1 MHKSININLSLR
13 IDLILDN
20 SEGEKVLVINNAQF
34 EISAVKPQQYPAGN
48 LPEVA
53 FAGRSNVGKS
63 SIINSL
69 LNRKAIARVSST
81 PGKTRE
87 INFYNLD
94 KKLYFVDLPGYG
106 YAKVSKDKK
115 QSWGDVISTYLDT
128 RQNLALTIMLV
139 DIRHLPSADD
149 CMMFDWIKSS
159 NIPYLLVASKAD
171 KITRSQ
177 VNPSLQAIRKALG
190 LDDTGEVI
198 PYSAET
204 KQGRDEIW
212 RRIDSIFGT
221 EQGK

>member
-1 MHKSININLSLR
+1 MKLFQDEGEL
-13 IDLILDN
+13 DLI
-20 SEGEKVLVINNAQF
+20 INNAKF

-63 SIINSL
+63 SIINTL

-94 KKLYFVDLPGYG
+94 QKLYFVDLPGYG
-106 YAKVSKDKK
+106 YAKVSKEKK
-115 QSWGDVISTYLDT
+115 SSWGEVINTYLDT
-128 RQNLALTIMLV
+128 RQTLALTILLV

-149 CMMFDWIKSS
+149 CMMFNWIKKS

-171 KITRSQ
+171 KITRGQ
-177 VNPSLQAIRKALG
+177 LNQSLQAIRKTLG
-190 LDDTGEVI
+190 LDSEAEII
-198 PYSAET
+198 PFSAET
-204 KQGRDEIW
+204 KQGREEIW
-212 RRIDSIFGT
+212 KRIDSMVG
-221 EQGK
+221 

>member
-1 MHKSININLSLR
+1 M
-13 IDLILDN
+13 
-20 SEGEKVLVINNAQF
+20 VINNAQF

-69 LNRKAIARVSST
+69 LNRKSIARISST

-94 KKLYFVDLPGYG
+94 RKLYFVDLPGYG
-106 YAKVSKDKK
+106 YAKVSKEKK
-115 QSWGDVISTYLDT
+115 QTWGDVIATYLNT
-128 RQNLALTIMLV
+128 RQNLALAIMLV
-139 DIRHLPSADD
+139 DIRHLPTADD
-149 CMMFDWIKSS
+149 CIMFDWIRNS

-177 VNPSLQAIRKALG
+177 INPSLQAIRKTLG
-190 LDDTGEVI
+190 LEDGAEVI
-198 PYSAET
+198 PYSSET
-204 KQGRDEIW
+204 RQGRDEIW
-212 RRIDSIFGT
+212 KRIDNILGI

>member
-1 MHKSININLSLR
+1 M
-13 IDLILDN
+13 
-20 SEGEKVLVINNAQF
+20 VINNAQF

-94 KKLYFVDLPGYG
+94 RKLYFVDLPGYG
-106 YAKVSKDKK
+106 YAKVSKEKK
-115 QSWGDVISTYLDT
+115 ESWGDVISTYLDT
-128 RQNLALTIMLV
+128 RHNLALTILLV

-149 CMMFDWIKSS
+149 CMMFDWIKNS
-159 NIPYLLVASKAD
+159 NIPYLIVASKAD

-177 VNPSLQAIRKALG
+177 LNPSLQAIRKTLG
-190 LDDTGEVI
+190 IEDTAGVI
-198 PYSAET
+198 AFSSET
-204 KQGRDEIW
+204 KLGRDEIW
-212 RRIDSIFGT
+212 KKIDSIIST